1 MQKEVAQDC
10 IFNFTI
16 FCWKYFTF
24 SNCITKTEV
33 VTDLLNIIPPW
44 IIVVCVYT
52 SPIVG
57 QRLPPYDNSINR
69 YLYLT
74 AAQYTLYIDTFAC
87 LYICFYIPTFGIWLL
102 AQRACTRNHIEI
114 YVNVALVFFLLVFA
128 ALSAMNYVLTY
139 CEHIDI
145 YIPYTS
151 GTYKFSLIS
160 NMFFV
165 FIKDF
170 KRSFNRK
177 YYDKFK

>member
-1 MQKEVAQDC
+1 MPV
-10 IFNFTI
+10 
-16 FCWKYFTF
+16 
-24 SNCITKTEV
+24 
-33 VTDLLNIIPPW
+33 
-44 IIVVCVYT
+44 
-52 SPIVG
+52 
-57 QRLPPYDNSINR
+57 
-69 YLYLT
+69 
-74 AAQYTLYIDTFAC
+74 
-87 LYICFYIPTFGIWLL
+87 
-102 AQRACTRNHIEI
+102 CTRNHIEI

-139 CEHIDI
+139 CEHIGI
-145 YIPYTS
+145 YILYTS

>member
-33 VTDLLNIIPPW
+33 VPDLLSIIPPW

-57 QRLPPYDNSINR
+57 LRLPPYDNSINR

-102 AQRACTRNHIEI
+102 AMPVCTRNHIEI

-139 CEHIDI
+139 CEHIAI
-145 YIPYTS
+145 YIIHIRHLWIL
-151 GTYKFSLIS
+151 TYKQYVLCIY
-160 NMFFV
+160 
-165 FIKDF
+165 
-170 KRSFNRK
+170 KRFQALL
-177 YYDKFK
+177 